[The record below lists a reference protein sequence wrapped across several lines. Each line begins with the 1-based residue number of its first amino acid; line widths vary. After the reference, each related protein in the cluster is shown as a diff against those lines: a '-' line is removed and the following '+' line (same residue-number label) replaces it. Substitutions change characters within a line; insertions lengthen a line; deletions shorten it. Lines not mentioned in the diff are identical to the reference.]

1 MNGDRLAARKQFTCG
16 FGGRNRQ
23 RTALYSGKRVLMSSS
38 QPSIPNFL
46 HARRRSQR
54 VLMQVPISVRGE
66 DLGGG
71 AFDEVTETQA
81 ISAYGAF
88 ILLQARVS
96 KGAQI
101 TLKHNRTAEELECR
115 IVHLGSL
122 RGNKVEI
129 GLEFSSPRADFWRV
143 HFPPED
149 WTPKSWEARKPASA
163 CEGKEKNSA
172 VYARR
177 PEKS

>member
-1 MNGDRLAARKQFTCG
+1 
-16 FGGRNRQ
+16 
-23 RTALYSGKRVLMSSS
+23 MSSS

-46 HARRRSQR
+46 LARRRSQR
-54 VLMQVPISVRGE
+54 VLMQVPVRVRGE
-66 DLGGG
+66 DLGGR

-81 ISAYGAF
+81 ISAQGAL

-101 TLKHNRTAEELECR
+101 TLKHNHTAEELECR
-115 IVHLGSL
+115 IVHLGFL
-122 RGNKVEI
+122 RDNKVEI

-149 WTPKSWEARKPASA
+149 WTPKSPEARKPPIPCHEKTKSSVPSA
-163 CEGKEKNSA
+163 GLSHNETGESNVQS
-172 VYARR
+172 
-177 PEKS
+177 